1 MSEAISTKPYLV
13 RALHEWCI
21 DNGFTPHLLVQVT
34 SQTRVPLAYV
44 KEGEIVLN
52 INYSA
57 TKDLMLE
64 NDVITFS
71 ARFGGVA
78 QSLYIPMASVKGI
91 FARETGQGMFFEP
104 ELPQVIDANK
114 ETDDIQQQS
123 ALEKNKDNKN
133 NDKKTILKLVK

>member
-1 MSEAISTKPYLV
+1 MSEVISTKPYLI
-13 RALHEWCI
+13 RALHQWCI
-21 DNGFTPHLLVQVT
+21 DNAFTPHLLVQVT

-44 KEGEIVLN
+44 KEGEIVIN

-78 QSLYIPMASVKGI
+78 QSLYIPIASVKGI

-104 ELPQVIDANK
+104 ETPQAIDSKN
-114 ETDDIQQQS
+114 EMQINQQGSQS
-123 ALEKNKDNKN
+123 EKIKDNKN